1 MSSNAYLIKEINLK
15 STKNEIIIEKRI
27 EKDPTFKIAN
37 YKIFKIFQ
45 EYGQDNTNEDLV
57 GEISID
63 KKSFEKFMNSYNPS
77 SYSKEEKRIIAKIE
91 SNLKNNEITFY
102 EVF

>member
-15 STKNEIIIEKRI
+15 TTKNEMIIEKRI
-27 EKDPTFKIAN
+27 EKDSTFKIAN

-63 KKSFEKFMNSYNPS
+63 KKSFEKFKNSYNLS

>member
-15 STKNEIIIEKRI
+15 TTKNEMIIEKRI
-27 EKDPTFKIAN
+27 EKDSTFKIAN

-63 KKSFEKFMNSYNPS
+63 KKSFEKFKNSYNLS

-91 SNLKNNEITFY
+91 SNLKNNEITSY

>member
-27 EKDPTFKIAN
+27 EKDSTFKIVN

-63 KKSFEKFMNSYNPS
+63 KKSFEKFKNSYNPS
-77 SYSKEEKRIIAKIE
+77 SYSKEENRIIAKIE
-91 SNLKNNEITFY
+91 SNLKNKEITFY